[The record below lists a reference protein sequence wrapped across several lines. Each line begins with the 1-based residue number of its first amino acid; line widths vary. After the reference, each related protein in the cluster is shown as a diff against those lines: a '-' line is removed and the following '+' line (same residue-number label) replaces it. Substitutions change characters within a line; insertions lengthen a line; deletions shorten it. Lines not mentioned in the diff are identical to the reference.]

1 MKEVKTIIVLDDD
14 PTGTQTVHGVPV
26 ITNWEKATIETEYE
40 NKTPL
45 FYILTNSRALV
56 TAEAEKMA
64 FQIGSTIKEIG
75 KPTFVISR
83 GDSTLRG
90 HFPEEVTALATGL
103 GWENDYLI
111 VLAPAFFE
119 GNRFTKDDIHYVK
132 EGEEWI
138 PAAET
143 PYAKDKTFGYTNS
156 NLREWVVEK
165 SKGKISLS
173 EIDSVSISELESFD
187 NDLILNKIDKTPK
200 VLIVNALSP
209 EHLEVFVKVLGE
221 TKRHIVFRTAASFV
235 PAIGEITRKPLLER
249 KDFLQG
255 NSKSG
260 GLIVVGSHVPKTTQQ
275 LNALLKSNIVPLEF
289 EVEKFL
295 REGKIY
301 FNELSRKLNEIL
313 GNKKDVVLYTSRQL
327 VSKRTENESL
337 ILSVKVSLG
346 LVFLV
351 QNLAQRPAFLIAK
364 GGITSSD
371 VATKGLGIQRALV
384 MGQIL
389 PGVPVWQAD
398 QSSRFPDLTYV
409 VFPGNVG
416 DEFGLLD
423 AYNKLNRKP

>member
-1 MKEVKTIIVLDDD
+1 MKEMKTIIVLDDD

-26 ITNWEKATIETEYE
+26 ITNWEKTTIETEYE

-90 HFPEEVTALATGL
+90 HFPEEVTALAKGL
-103 GWENDYLI
+103 AWENDYLI

-187 NDLILNKIDKTPK
+187 NALILNKIENTPK

-209 EHLEVFVKVLGE
+209 EHLEVFVKVLCE
-221 TKRHIVFRTAASFV
+221 TNRHIVFRTAASFV
-235 PAIGEITRKPLLER
+235 PAIGEITKKPLLER
-249 KDFLQG
+249 EDFLQG
-255 NSKSG
+255 NSNSG

-275 LNALLKSNIVPLEF
+275 LNVLFKSDIVPLEF

-295 REGKIY
+295 IEGKSY

-337 ILSVKVSLG
+337 ILSVRVSLG

-398 QSSRFPDLTYV
+398 QSSRFPELTYV

>member
-26 ITNWEKATIETEYE
+26 ITNWEKTTIETEYE

-156 NLREWVVEK
+156 NIREWVVEK

-187 NDLILNKIDKTPK
+187 NDLILNKIEITPK

-209 EHLEVFVKVLGE
+209 EHLEGFVKVLGK

-235 PAIGEITRKPLLER
+235 PAIGEIAKKPLLER
-249 KDFLQG
+249 EDFLQG
-255 NSKSG
+255 NSNSG

-275 LNALLKSNIVPLEF
+275 LNALFKSDIEPLEF

-295 REGKIY
+295 IEGKVY

-337 ILSVKVSLG
+337 ILSVRVSLG
-346 LVFLV
+346 LIFLV

-384 MGQIL
+384 LGQIL

-423 AYNKLNRKP
+423 AYNKLNLKP

>member
-1 MKEVKTIIVLDDD
+1 MKTIIVLDDD

-26 ITNWEKATIETEYE
+26 ITNWEKTTIETEYE

-90 HFPEEVTALATGL
+90 HFPEEVTALAKGL

-132 EGEEWI
+132 EGEDWI

-165 SKGKISLS
+165 SKGIISLS

-187 NDLILNKIDKTPK
+187 NDLILNKIENTPK

-209 EHLEVFVKVLGE
+209 EHLEGFVKVLGA

-235 PAIGEITRKPLLER
+235 PAIGEITQKPLLE
-249 KDFLQG
+249 KEDFLQG
-255 NSKSG
+255 NSNSG

-275 LNALLKSNIVPLEF
+275 LNALLKSDIVPLEF

-295 REGKIY
+295 IEGKIY

-337 ILSVKVSLG
+337 ILSVRVSLG

-398 QSSRFPDLTYV
+398 QSSRFPELTYV